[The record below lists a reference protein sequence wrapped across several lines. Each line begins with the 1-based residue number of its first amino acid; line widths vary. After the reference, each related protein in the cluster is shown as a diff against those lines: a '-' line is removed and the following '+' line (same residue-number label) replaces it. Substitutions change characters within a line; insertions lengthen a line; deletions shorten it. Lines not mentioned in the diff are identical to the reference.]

1 MGEFRRAQK
10 SLVLGLL
17 GLAVSGGAAVA
28 ANTYTYERITFLIGS
43 QSNGGSSD
51 VYSRFL
57 ANHMGRFL
65 PGNPTIIPQNMP
77 GAGGI
82 RATNYLYNVAPKDG
96 TAIGMVDQAV
106 YLSQILG
113 APEMKADATKF
124 NWLGRLISNT
134 SVLIVWHEAPIK
146 KIEDAM
152 TQELIVSAS
161 GTASRLNWTLLNNVV
176 GTKMK
181 LITGYKGVP
190 EARLAMVRGEI
201 HGLSMPYWDLKT
213 LEGGSWLSEKKVNL
227 LLQTGA
233 RKHPELPDLPRMID
247 LAKNDDDRQLIYLFS
262 QPNDIGR
269 SVIAPPG
276 LPAAQVAQLRQAFM
290 NTMND
295 PGFRAEA
302 VKAKLEL
309 DPLSGEELQKLV
321 TGSGN
326 VPAAVVERARAIAGT
341 TTSE

>member
-1 MGEFRRAQK
+1 MDWFRRAERV
-10 SLVLGLL
+10 LLLGLL
-17 GLAVSGGAAVA
+17 GLAASAGTASAAD
-28 ANTYTYERITFLIGS
+28 TYDRITFIIGS
-43 QSNGGSSD
+43 QSNGGTSD

-65 PGNPTIIPQNMP
+65 PGNPTIVPQNMP
-77 GAGGI
+77 GGGGI

-113 APEMKADATKF
+113 VPELKADATRF

-134 SVLIVWHEAPIK
+134 SVLIAWHDAPVK
-146 KIEDAM
+146 KIEDAF

-176 GTKMK
+176 GTKMR

-201 HGLSMPYWDLKT
+201 HGLSTPWWDLKN
-213 LEGGSWLSEKKVNL
+213 LEGGTWLSEKKVNV
-227 LLQTGA
+227 LLQTSA
-233 RKHPELPDLPRMID
+233 RRHPELPDLPRMVD
-247 LAKNDDDRQLIYLFS
+247 LAKNEEDRQLIYLFS

-276 LPAAQVAQLRQAFM
+276 LPAARVAQLRQAFM
-290 NTMND
+290 NTVND

-309 DPLSGEELQKLV
+309 DPLSGEDLQQLV

-326 VPAAVVERARAIAGT
+326 VPDSVVERAKSIAGT
-341 TTSE
+341 SRSE